1 VAEGVHRIPLPL
13 PNDGLRSVNVY
24 AIADGDGLTLVDSG
38 WALAEARQRLE
49 DALAS
54 IGHELGDVRRFLVTH
69 VHRDHYTMAVVVR
82 RLFGSRVLLGAG
94 EQESLDLI
102 MNADAQPAMGF
113 GRLLLSCGAAPLVER
128 MRRNW
133 PERDTGGEWEKPD
146 AWLDGTGEIALAG
159 RTLRAIPTPGHTRGH
174 LVFADLGHGLLFA
187 GDHVLPHITPSI
199 GFEAARPPLPLWD
212 YLGSLRLVRSLPDLR
227 LLPAHGG
234 VTGSTH
240 ARIDELLAH
249 HDQRLDA
256 SAAVIRAGAST
267 AYEAARALR
276 WTRRERLF
284 DDLDPFNQM
293 MAVMET
299 AAHLDVLVRQG
310 RLRSSAAAPGGE
322 PAAGPAGI
330 SGGEPGAVSARQP
343 AGVPGGQPAGVC
355 AGVSAGER
363 PGVPGG
369 EGAGLSGG
377 EGAGGLAGGD
387 VVRYQA

>member
-24 AIADGDGLTLVDSG
+24 AIEDGTGLTLVDSG
-38 WALAEARQRLE
+38 WALAEATSRLE
-49 DALAS
+49 AALAS

-69 VHRDHYTMAVVVR
+69 VHRDHYTLAIVAR
-82 RLFGSRVLLGAG
+82 QRFGSRVLLGAG

-102 MNADAQPAMGF
+102 NNGDGSPAAVYGA
-113 GRLLLSCGAAPLVER
+113 LLLRCGARPLVER
-128 MRRNW
+128 MRQLW
-133 PERDTGGEWEKPD
+133 PYRDAGGEWEKPD
-146 AWLDGTGEIALAG
+146 GWLDGTEEIELHG
-159 RTLRAIPTPGHTRGH
+159 RTLRVIPTPGHTKGH
-174 LVFADLGHGLLFA
+174 VVFADTDHGLLFA

-199 GFEAARPPLPLWD
+199 GFEAARPPLPLGD
-212 YLGSLRLVRSLPDLR
+212 YLGSLRLVRSMPDLR

-234 VTGSTH
+234 VTDSAH

-249 HDQRLDA
+249 HERRLDA
-256 SAAVIRAGAST
+256 SAAVIGEGAST

-310 RLRSSAAAPGGE
+310 RLRSVVVTGDVGG
-322 PAAGPAGI
+322 
-330 SGGEPGAVSARQP
+330 SVGGSV
-343 AGVPGGQPAGVC
+343 
-355 AGVSAGER
+355 
-363 PGVPGG
+363 
-369 EGAGLSGG
+369 
-377 EGAGGLAGGD
+377 GGD
-387 VVRYQA
+387 VVRYES